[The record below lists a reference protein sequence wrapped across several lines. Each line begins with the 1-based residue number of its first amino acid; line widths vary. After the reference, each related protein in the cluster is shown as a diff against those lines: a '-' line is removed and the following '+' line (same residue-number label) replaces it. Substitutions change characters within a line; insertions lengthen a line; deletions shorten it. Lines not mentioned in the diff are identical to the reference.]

1 MGASDTCK
9 KIIIVTL
16 NLIFLVFGG
25 AVLALGIVLK
35 ISWDDIKHAYTEDS
49 EFSLQMASIS
59 GIILGVFIIL
69 LSLAGM
75 CGACFRSKCL
85 LGVYGAVVVIL
96 LIAEIGVTIAI
107 ATNAFG
113 SKDKFKEEMTKSLT
127 GFKEDLSDDHSKGWA
142 AMFSVFDC
150 CGVTGKPT
158 EDFKKANWTPST
170 LRTANKE
177 KAEFPV
183 ACCKSFKYK
192 DGVNKEVFKNKNIEK
207 CMAEK
212 TPNSEFAYD
221 KGCEAKMEDFF
232 KDNKVKVIAVG
243 CSLFAV
249 QLIIAIMAFCL
260 MRDEDD

>member
-113 SKDKFKEEMTKSLT
+113 SKDKFKEELGKSLK

-142 AMFSVFDC
+142 AMFSLFDC
-150 CGVTGKPT
+150 CGVTDNPVQ
-158 EDFKKANWTPST
+158 DFKAANWSKST
-170 LRTANKE
+170 KRAGSE

-183 ACCKSFKYK
+183 ACCKEFKYK
-192 DGVNKEVFKNKNIEK
+192 DGVKQEVFKNKEIEK
-207 CMAEK
+207 CLAVKE
-212 TPNSEFAYD
+212 PNSETAYV